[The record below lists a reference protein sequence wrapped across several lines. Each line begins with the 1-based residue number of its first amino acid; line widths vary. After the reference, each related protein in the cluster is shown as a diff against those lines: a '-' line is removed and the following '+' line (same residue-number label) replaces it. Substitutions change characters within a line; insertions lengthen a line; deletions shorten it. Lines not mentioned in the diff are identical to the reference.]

1 MRSVT
6 STPGS
11 GEDTRFDVFYRDEF
25 VRAARLAHLLT
36 GSNDGADD
44 IAQEAFM
51 RLRPRLGEIDN
62 PAAYLHR
69 SIVNLSHSWHRSHTR
84 RLGREQQWQ
93 QSTTSTDVPDRA
105 HSELLEAIDRLPFR
119 QRSVLVGR
127 YWLDLPEAAIAD
139 LIGCRPGTVK
149 SLTSRALSAIRKELS

>member
-1 MRSVT
+1 MT

-11 GEDTRFDVFYRDEF
+11 GEDTRFDGFYRDEF

-69 SIVNLSHSWHRSHTR
+69 SVVNLSHSWHRSHTR

-93 QSTTSTDVPDRA
+93 QSVTSTDVHDGA

-119 QRSVLVGR
+119 QRAVLVGR